1 MTSFFSVKNLVS
13 NAACESKEK
22 NSAIYLFFCFCIKH
36 IYLSFSI
43 NRYVQIQITSALS
56 PQTKNNN
63 KKYMDNYFKIYKLTK
78 NMLCFFVLFFNTTM
92 YLVII

>member
-1 MTSFFSVKNLVS
+1 MTSFSPVKNLVS

-22 NSAIYLFFCFCIKH
+22 NSAIYLFFCIKH

-56 PQTKNNN
+56 PQTKQN
-63 KKYMDNYFKIYKLTK
+63 KKIHG
-78 NMLCFFVLFFNTTM
+78 
-92 YLVII
+92 